1 MLNQHISYQTFLEQ
15 QKQSRHK
22 LTLYTL
28 VDGLE
33 YERLFRNEL
42 IQDKNI
48 LPLFIRPNN
57 KEVAFAGPW
66 LIDIMQVDKNVQNSL
81 LQLEKTYS
89 SVTWLISILRLDYL
103 FNQLENQL
111 HLRLPDKRNAL
122 LRYYDPRVLNNL
134 QNVLTA
140 DQFKLFTLNI
150 NDWLYFHNN
159 HYYSLIRGKL

>member
-15 QKQSRHK
+15 QKQSRYK
-22 LTLYTL
+22 LSLYVL

-33 YERLFRNEL
+33 YERLFQKEI
-42 IQDKNI
+42 IQDKNT

-81 LQLEKTYS
+81 LQLEKTYP
-89 SVTWLISILRLDYL
+89 SVMWLISILSLDYL

-111 HLRLPDKRNAL
+111 HLQLPNKRNAL
-122 LRYYDPRVLNNL
+122 LRYYDPRVLNKL
-134 QNVLTA
+134 QNVLTPK
-140 DQFKLFTLNI
+140 QFKLFTLNI
-150 NDWLYFHNN
+150 IDWIYFHNN
-159 HYYSLIRGKL
+159 HYYSLIKGKL